1 MLALKK
7 WEPFSELSTL
17 HKEMDELF
25 KRTFG
30 SIVPSFFKG
39 EWYPCVES
47 FIKGNT
53 LWIKADL
60 PGLDPK
66 DVGISVVGN
75 TLTIKGERK
84 EEKKEEEK
92 GEYFFRETSYGA
104 FERTITLPEGVD
116 TDKVHASYKNGVLE
130 VTMPAKEAARPKKV
144 SIEVEAAGKKAA

>member
-39 EWYPCVES
+39 EWYPNVES

-66 DVGISVVGN
+66 DVAISVAGS

-116 TDKVHASYKNGVLE
+116 TDKVHASYKNGVIE
-130 VTMPAKEAARPKKV
+130 VTMPVKEAARPKKV
-144 SIEVEAAGKKAA
+144 TIEVEAAGKKAA